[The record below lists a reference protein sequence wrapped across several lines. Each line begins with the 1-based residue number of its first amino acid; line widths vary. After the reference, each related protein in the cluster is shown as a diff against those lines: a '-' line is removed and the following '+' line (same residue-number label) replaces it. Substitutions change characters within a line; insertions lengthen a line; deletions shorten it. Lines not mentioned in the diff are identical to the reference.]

1 MSILELRSEADRLSE
16 LEGLL
21 AAHFDTFREVRIE
34 NGRID
39 LLGVPKIE
47 ELDVALA
54 FEVKRD
60 GFDLERALKQSAD
73 YVGARVLA
81 GPHKGKRI
89 AACFLYPA
97 RKHLHGNYADRYH
110 EGMFQ
115 LIAQWR
121 VGRAYA
127 HNGGLWLA
135 IGYETIWDSRGWH
148 ETVATRMLLSN
159 RQVGGTRREFNR
171 VRLDIK
177 PILPRPVFTRR
188 V

>member
-1 MSILELRSEADRLSE
+1 
-16 LEGLL
+16 LL
-21 AAHFDTFREVRIE
+21 AAHFDTFREVRVE
-34 NGRID
+34 NGRVD
-39 LLGVPKIE
+39 LLAVPKIE

-73 YVGARVLA
+73 YVGSKVLN
-81 GPHKGKRI
+81 GSHKGKCI
-89 AACFLYPA
+89 AACLLYPA
-97 RKHLHGNYADRYH
+97 RKHQHGNYADRYH

-121 VGRAYA
+121 VGRAYMRQEQLA
-127 HNGGLWLA
+127 LA
-135 IGYETIWDSRGWH
+135 IGQEIIWDSRGWH

-177 PILPRPVFTRR
+177 PILPRPLFNRR
-188 V
+188 I